1 MNRRH
6 IRPHTVDLL
15 FTISLFCVFAAS
27 ALLLVLTG
35 VRVYRST
42 AQRLEGTYSAR
53 TALAYV
59 TEKVRQHDAEGRVS
73 LTEIDG
79 LTAIMLTDQAGD
91 DIYETYIYSDGDY
104 VCELLVRQGTTLSS
118 DMGQQILRVDD
129 FSITDRGDGFLELTA
144 LDDYGQ
150 SYSFLLHLRNSGG
163 FS

>member
-42 AQRLEGTYSAR
+42 AQR
-53 TALAYV
+53 LAYV

-118 DMGQQILRVDD
+118 DMGQQVLRVDD

>member
-1 MNRRH
+1 M
-6 IRPHTVDLL
+6 
-15 FTISLFCVFAAS
+15 
-27 ALLLVLTG
+27 
-35 VRVYRST
+35 
-42 AQRLEGTYSAR
+42 
-53 TALAYV
+53 

-118 DMGQQILRVDD
+118 DMGQQVLRVDD